1 MKMYK
6 AKSIKE
12 LRKLLD
18 DKKVTKEELFEES
31 TSLAKKYQE
40 DYNSFVTILDK
51 FKSKD
56 SDSILDGIPYSL
68 KDNFSTSIILTTASS
83 NILKDYIP
91 VYDATVY
98 KKLKK
103 AGATLIG
110 KTTLDELAMGGTG
123 TTAATGI
130 VRNPYDKERLIGGS
144 SAGASSSVALGITP
158 FAIGSDTGDSVRKP
172 ASHGGIVGF
181 KPTYGRISRY
191 GLFAFASSLD
201 HVGILTRNVED
212 AAIVTDVLKG
222 KDEND
227 MTTLKF

>member
-1 MKMYK
+1 MYK

-40 DYNSFVTILDK
+40 DYNLFVTILDK

-68 KDNFSTSIILTTASS
+68 KDNFSTSNILTTASS

-98 KKLKK
+98 
-103 AGATLIG
+103 
-110 KTTLDELAMGGTG
+110 
-123 TTAATGI
+123 
-130 VRNPYDKERLIGGS
+130 
-144 SAGASSSVALGITP
+144 
-158 FAIGSDTGDSVRKP
+158 RK
-172 ASHGGIVGF
+172 
-181 KPTYGRISRY
+181 
-191 GLFAFASSLD
+191 
-201 HVGILTRNVED
+201 
-212 AAIVTDVLKG
+212 
-222 KDEND
+222 
-227 MTTLKF
+227 